1 MSIEIDPLELGF
13 HRPFTSEVSQIL
25 KIKNPNLTHVA
36 FKVKTTAPK
45 QYCVRPN
52 CGRIEPGKE
61 VEVLVLL
68 QAMKEDPPVETKCR
82 DKFLVQS
89 VAVAGDNEDSVGGP
103 TWRNVDEADK
113 TAIQEKKI
121 KVSYLPPSPGS
132 NSTSKVTGTPNKYSI
147 SPYKSEGAS
156 PSQNNLRS
164 PSPETTYTPD
174 NRSSNRQT
182 FGISNY
188 DAIKSSPASNKT
200 NPPGQGYED
209 VLARLS
215 KAEEI
220 VAQYEKDDILR
231 KTKVSHEKISKE
243 GTMNLDHSI
252 QHGSQGVPLQ
262 VVAILCFTSFLLAY
276 LLF

>member
-1 MSIEIDPLELGF
+1 MSIEIDPLELSF
-13 HRPFTSEVSQIL
+13 HRPFTSEVSQTL
-25 KIKNPNLTHVA
+25 KIKNPNPTHVA

-52 CGRIEPGKE
+52 CGKIEPGKD

-68 QAMKEDPPVETKCR
+68 QAMKEDPPLETKCR

-89 VAVAGDNEDSVGGP
+89 VAVASDNEDSVGGP

-121 KVSYLPPSPGS
+121 KVAYLPPLSGS
-132 NSTSKVTGTPNKYSI
+132 ESTSKITGTPNKNSI
-147 SPYKSEGAS
+147 SSYKSDGAS
-156 PSQNNLRS
+156 PSQNNHRS
-164 PSPETTYTPD
+164 PSPDATYTPD
-174 NRSSNRQT
+174 NRTSNRQT
-182 FGISNY
+182 FGISNFE
-188 DAIKSSPASNKT
+188 AVKSSPTSNTTK
-200 NPPGQGYED
+200 PPGQSYED

-215 KAEEI
+215 KAEEV
-220 VAQYEKDDILR
+220 VAQYKKDDILR
-231 KTKVSHEKISKE
+231 QSKVSHEKIDNE
-243 GTMNLDHSI
+243 ATMKLEHSI
-252 QHGSQGVPLQ
+252 QQGSQGVPLQ

>member
-1 MSIEIDPLELGF
+1 MSIEIDPIELSF

-25 KIKNPNLTHVA
+25 KIKNPNQTHVA

-52 CGRIEPGKE
+52 CGKIEPGKE
-61 VEVLVLL
+61 VEVNVLL
-68 QAMKEDPPVETKCR
+68 QAMKEDPPLDTRCR

-89 VAVAGDNEDSVGGP
+89 VAVAGENENPLQGA

-121 KVSYLPPSPGS
+121 KVTYLPPLPGS
-132 NSTSKVTGTPNKYSI
+132 GSTVEITGTPIKNSVGF
-147 SPYKSEGAS
+147 SENEGAS
-156 PSQNNLRS
+156 PPQDNHRS

-174 NRSSNRQT
+174 NRASNRQT
-182 FGISNY
+182 FGISSFDPVNT
-188 DAIKSSPASNKT
+188 SSGSTITKPST
-200 NPPGQGYED
+200 QTYED
-209 VLARLS
+209 ILARLS

-220 VAQYEKDDILR
+220 VAKYEQEDNFQNSKLFSE
-231 KTKVSHEKISKE
+231 KTSNDATIKLEHR
-243 GTMNLDHSI
+243 M